1 MRCLHRLLSAAVLVI
16 PAMSYGQTDT
26 QATRTETETTITGEV
41 IRFEPGKVIVIRQ
54 PDQKT
59 VTFTLTPSVTVPQ
72 DVQVGRKVMLYTE
85 PGEGGTALVKRVTTT
100 SITPDGKTKQ
110 TTEETRTSPGGTTTT
125 TTTSTV
131 SGVVSAYESGKS
143 ITVTNRD
150 GTQTTYVL
158 SPDAQVPAD
167 LATGKTVTIMVMP
180 ADPASRPMVKK
191 IIYKV
196 ETKQDK

>member
-1 MRCLHRLLSAAVLVI
+1 MRSLRRLVVAAVLVI
-16 PAMSYGQTDT
+16 PAVSYGQTET
-26 QATRTETETTITGEV
+26 QVTRTETETTITGEV
-41 IRFEPGKVIVIRQ
+41 IRFEPGKLIVIRQ

-59 VTFTLTPSVTVPQ
+59 VTFTLTPSVSVPQ

-100 SITPDGKTKQ
+100 SITPEGKTKQ
-110 TTEETRTSPGGTTTT
+110 TTEETRTSPDGTTTT

-158 SPDAQVPAD
+158 SPDAQVPTD

-180 ADPASRPMVKK
+180 ADPSSRPMAKK